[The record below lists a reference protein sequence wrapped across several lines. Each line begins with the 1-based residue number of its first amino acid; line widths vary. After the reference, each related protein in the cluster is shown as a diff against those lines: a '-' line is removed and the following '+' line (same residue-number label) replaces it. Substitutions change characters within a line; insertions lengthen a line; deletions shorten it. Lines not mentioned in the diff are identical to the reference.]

1 MLALLYRE
9 RGYTRAELRGVVP
22 DYQEATTD
30 SGFERMFERDKQE
43 LRALGFPIEEVPE
56 SLLFEDDATFRYR
69 IPRGSF
75 TLPPLRFTAEETAV
89 LGLAANAWSNL
100 FESARHLYWPAI
112 GGIVACLLAPGLGL
126 LVLRTDVRH
135 AIVPM
140 RRWAYAIYPLHFLA
154 LLGLRLLLRA
164 L

>member
-69 IPRGSF
+69 IPRGLS
-75 TLPPLRFTAEETAV
+75 LI
-89 LGLAANAWSNL
+89 
-100 FESARHLYWPAI
+100 HI
-112 GGIVACLLAPGLGL
+112 
-126 LVLRTDVRH
+126 
-135 AIVPM
+135 
-140 RRWAYAIYPLHFLA
+140 
-154 LLGLRLLLRA
+154 
-164 L
+164 